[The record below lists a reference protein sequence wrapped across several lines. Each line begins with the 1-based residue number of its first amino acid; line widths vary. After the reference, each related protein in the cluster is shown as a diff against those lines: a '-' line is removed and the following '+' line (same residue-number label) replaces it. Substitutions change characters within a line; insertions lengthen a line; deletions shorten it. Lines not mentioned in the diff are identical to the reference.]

1 MLLSL
6 WDLFKEFYFLFN
18 GHRDISL
25 CPFFVKANNCII
37 VSANRLQDD
46 AICE

>member
-1 MLLSL
+1 MPLSL
-6 WDLFKEFYFLFN
+6 WDLFKEFYFLSN
-18 GHRDISL
+18 GHRGIPL
-25 CPFFVKANNCII
+25 CPFFVEGNNYII